1 MRVELLRY
9 LGLQVRVTGENM
21 TPRDATMSHAT
32 ESIQRIYPA
41 LTALLADPMGTSDWT
56 RPVQVPAQTV
66 LFEASQPCGGFP
78 LVLEGEVRVSR
89 SSEDGRSL
97 ELYRVGPGEVCLVSS
112 ACLFGG
118 QPLQA
123 RGVSTSPT
131 TLVLVD
137 PPRFRAWLADPSF
150 RDFVLGVYAARLAD
164 LTELIDAMA
173 FHRLDER
180 LAAML
185 LGHGP
190 ERAVTHQMLADE
202 IGTVRE
208 MVSRLLRRFEREGWI
223 AVSRERV
230 RILDAAALRQHAQGH
245 R

>member
-1 MRVELLRY
+1 
-9 LGLQVRVTGENM
+9 M
-21 TPRDATMSHAT
+21 TSSAPASQAQ
-32 ESIQRIYPA
+32 ILALYPA
-41 LTALLADPMGTSDWT
+41 LAHVLADQPDPPPWAQGL
-56 RPVQVPAQTV
+56 VVPAHAT
-66 LFEASQPCGGFP
+66 LFHETQPCGGFP
-78 LVLEGEVRVSR
+78 LVLAGEVRISR
-89 SSEDGRSL
+89 ASEDGRML

-118 QPLQA
+118 QPMQA
-123 RGVSTSPT
+123 RGVSTAPT

-137 PPRFRAWLADPSF
+137 PPRFRAWLADAAF
-150 RDFVLGVYAARLAD
+150 RDFILGLYALRMAD
-164 LTELIDAMA
+164 LTALIDGMA

-180 LAAML
+180 LAAAL
-185 LGHGP
+185 LGHGT

-223 AVSRERV
+223 AASRERI
-230 RILDAAALRQHAQGH
+230 RILDAAALRAHAAGP